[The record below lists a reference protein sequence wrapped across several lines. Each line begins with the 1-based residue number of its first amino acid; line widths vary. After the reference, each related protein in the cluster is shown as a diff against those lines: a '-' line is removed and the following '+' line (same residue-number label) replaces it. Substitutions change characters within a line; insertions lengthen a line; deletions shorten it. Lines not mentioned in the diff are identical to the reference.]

1 MTGCQWYDIV
11 FDVNDG
17 QVGEAAI
24 SVTLNDEVITQDVN
38 IDIFE
43 TEGK

>member
-1 MTGCQWYDIV
+1 MTACQWYDIV
-11 FDVNDG
+11 FDVNNG
-17 QVGEAAI
+17 EVGSAEI
-24 SVTLNDEVITQDVN
+24 TVTLNDEVITQDVN